1 MNVEKLVEVRR
12 GGMVES
18 IHRGALVVVNA
29 RGSVLKSIGDPQYL
43 TYWRSAAKPI
53 QAVPVV
59 ESGAAARFG
68 FTDQEL
74 ALTTASHSGEEEHV
88 RVIRSM
94 LRKMK
99 LQEEALYCGV
109 HSPFDKKTA
118 RKLTE
123 EGKLPTAV
131 HSNCSGKHAG
141 MLAIGIHL
149 DYPLSGYHR
158 PEHPVQKLVLKAIA
172 RYTGI
177 REQEVKVG
185 IDGCG
190 VPVFGLPL
198 FNMALA
204 YARFAAPDRDRAT
217 DRILRAMVDNPFM
230 VAGSD
235 RICTD
240 LMKVAKGTIVAK
252 TGAEGVYCAALVDQ
266 GIGIGLKIE
275 DGAQRALAPVIVEAL
290 IQLGWLSAEQGEELV
305 NHHSV
310 PLRNFH
316 KEVIGSIR
324 PAFRLN

>member
-1 MNVEKLVEVRR
+1 MHVEKLAEVWR
-12 GGMVES
+12 GEIVES
-18 IHRGALVVVNA
+18 THRGALVVVDA
-29 RGSVLKSIGDPQYL
+29 QGTILKSIGDPQYL

-68 FTDQEL
+68 FNGEEL
-74 ALTTASHSGEEEHV
+74 ALITASHSGEAEHV

-94 LRKMK
+94 LRKMQ
-99 LQEEALYCGV
+99 LGEETLYCGV
-109 HSPFDKKTA
+109 HSPFHKKTA

-123 EGKLPTAV
+123 EGKQPTAV
-131 HSNCSGKHAG
+131 HCNCSGKHAG
-141 MLAIGIHL
+141 MLAISIHL
-149 DYPLSGYHR
+149 DCPLSGYHR
-158 PEHPVQKLVLKAIA
+158 PEHPVQKLILKSIA
-172 RYTGI
+172 HYTGI
-177 REQEVKVG
+177 SEQEVKVG

-204 YARFAAPDRDRAT
+204 YARIAAPDRDRAA
-217 DRILRAMVDNPFM
+217 DRVLRAMVDNPFM

-240 LMKVAKGTIVAK
+240 LMKVSKGAIVAK
-252 TGAEGVYCAALVDQ
+252 TGAEGVYCAALVDR
-266 GIGIGLKIE
+266 GIGIALKIE
-275 DGAQRALAPVIVEAL
+275 DGAQRALAPVMVEAL
-290 IQLGWLSAEQGEELV
+290 IQLGWLSVEQGEELA
-305 NHHSV
+305 NHHLVS
-310 PLRNFH
+310 LRNFH